1 MEIEKFKVEIKSDKK
16 YGMFDLIVTNN
27 GYQWMSIT
35 LRNREHLKKIRCAIT
50 NFLDASEQNEKPEG
64 QVQLEQLVRQ
74 LPSNKEIMDEAC
86 TRKYNYGNDISA
98 FAAGAK
104 WMREQA
110 RQSA

>member
-1 MEIEKFKVEIKSDKK
+1 VARYEE
-16 YGMFDLIVTNN
+16 
-27 GYQWMSIT
+27 
-35 LRNREHLKKIRCAIT
+35 LRKTMNMTDAIT
-50 NFLDASEQNEKPEG
+50 QLQVDILNDGYEKYKFQKLSEQNEKPEG